1 MRTRIL
7 VCAALLG
14 LFGCAKTEESTV
26 SSAPV
31 ADPSVLV
38 LNEAIPA
45 LPGEPVT
52 VYAGLADGAET
63 RSRIALD
70 GSAAKVLWTAGDSF
84 QTIYSSGDIFRTAT
98 FTTQD
103 DGVTEAAFT
112 TNSQLSG
119 SSFHCYY
126 PSAPSGKW
134 GTYNG
139 YNIFG
144 VSIPAEQTAVAGGIV
159 EKLNVAYAYAD
170 HLTKNLEEPLKFYNI
185 PSLLKFRMEGAVVS
199 RVKEITF
206 SAPGTIAGNLIYR
219 EVDGI
224 PEEYPNL
231 SYTDDV
237 HSPKVTL
244 KGDFE
249 AGVDYYIALYP
260 REMSWFRMELSDGDG
275 NSTVKQSAKAVTF
288 ERSRIKDFGTIDLGD
303 EFVDIDDGSLDPVLY
318 MAATEGKRPV
328 TIAVIPEGF
337 TKEELPQYELL
348 AKAGINKLFETEPYK
363 TYQNRF
369 NVYILKVA
377 SYESGASIT
386 DGNGNITTPVAS
398 YFGARWGQNSYGDMR
413 ADDSTV
419 FNFVTEHCPD
429 ITDGSHAIY
438 EVPILMIINDTRFG
452 GMCWSYSNGRGFSM
466 VPYTGEGGGLMW
478 SMPSVVATT
487 DDPLP
492 EPVTE
497 EVVGQYARK
506 RTQQDLD
513 EVGGFC
519 YGDWRNI
526 LIHEFGGHC
535 FGRLGD
541 EYWSDTPSYISGP
554 INTQTV
560 YSVPFALNLAAA
572 PSEAL
577 WKEVLLDRM
586 DVLTAKDPNY
596 ARIGIFQ
603 GGDYHL
609 FGRWRSEKISCMV
622 DNRAYFSAWQ
632 RYLIAQRIFSLSGDT
647 LDFETWLAKDVTID
661 PVRDVSSSGA
671 PGVQEH
677 RSYTLVGPLPP
688 PRLIEE

>member
-1 MRTRIL
+1 
-7 VCAALLG
+7 
-14 LFGCAKTEESTV
+14 
-26 SSAPV
+26 
-31 ADPSVLV
+31 
-38 LNEAIPA
+38 
-45 LPGEPVT
+45 
-52 VYAGLADGAET
+52 
-63 RSRIALD
+63 
-70 GSAAKVLWTAGDSF
+70 
-84 QTIYSSGDIFRTAT
+84 
-98 FTTQD
+98 
-103 DGVTEAAFT
+103 
-112 TNSQLSG
+112 
-119 SSFHCYY
+119 
-126 PSAPSGKW
+126 
-134 GTYNG
+134 
-139 YNIFG
+139 
-144 VSIPAEQTAVAGGIV
+144 
-159 EKLNVAYAYAD
+159 
-170 HLTKNLEEPLKFYNI
+170 
-185 PSLLKFRMEGAVVS
+185 
-199 RVKEITF
+199 
-206 SAPGTIAGNLIYR
+206 
-219 EVDGI
+219 
-224 PEEYPNL
+224 
-231 SYTDDV
+231 
-237 HSPKVTL
+237 
-244 KGDFE
+244 
-249 AGVDYYIALYP
+249 
-260 REMSWFRMELSDGDG
+260 
-275 NSTVKQSAKAVTF
+275 
-288 ERSRIKDFGTIDLGD
+288 
-303 EFVDIDDGSLDPVLY
+303 
-318 MAATEGKRPV
+318 
-328 TIAVIPEGF
+328 
-337 TKEELPQYELL
+337 
-348 AKAGINKLFETEPYK
+348 
-363 TYQNRF
+363 
-369 NVYILKVA
+369 
-377 SYESGASIT
+377 
-386 DGNGNITTPVAS
+386 
-398 YFGARWGQNSYGDMR
+398 
-413 ADDSTV
+413 
-419 FNFVTEHCPD
+419 
-429 ITDGSHAIY
+429 
-438 EVPILMIINDTRFG
+438 
-452 GMCWSYSNGRGFSM
+452 
-466 VPYTGEGGGLMW
+466 
-478 SMPSVVATT
+478 MPSVVATT